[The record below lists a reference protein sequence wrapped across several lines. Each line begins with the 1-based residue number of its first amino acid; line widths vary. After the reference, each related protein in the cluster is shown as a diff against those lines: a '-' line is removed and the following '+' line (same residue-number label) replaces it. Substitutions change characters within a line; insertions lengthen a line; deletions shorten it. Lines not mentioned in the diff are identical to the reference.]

1 MSESVQGRGIAE
13 GVDHVARRGAERAEL
28 KADAV
33 GRRLDRIDDDIK
45 DGFRTVSQ
53 SIARVHSRID
63 KLLWGVLA
71 ACAAAV
77 SQVVL
82 KKLGLL

>member
-1 MSESVQGRGIAE
+1 MNEAAQRAGVVEA
-13 GVDHVARRGAERAEL
+13 VDHSARRGAERAEL

-45 DGFRTVSQ
+45 EGFRSVSQ
-53 SIARVHSRID
+53 SIARVHGRID
-63 KLLWGVLA
+63 RLLWGVLA
-71 ACAAAV
+71 ACAALV

-82 KKLGLL
+82 RKLGLL